1 MYYSFMDQRCQ
12 TLNELGL
19 LFQQNFDAA
28 KDSIFKNTKKFI
40 KFVKKC
46 DKKLA
51 KEVVDVIVST
61 KYKGNVVTFLIFMF
75 CDDPVV
81 VINGVNL
88 DFNQFIEIVGRNRD
102 NVAIKAFIEDFGIT
116 KTYAK
121 LNIDKKLA
129 TDSYFIEKSF
139 DEDFTYKYLSS
150 YLKIDYTE
158 NLNGYISNLFIYD
171 EEKFRRA
178 LKIVKNEGFLMT
190 LAHKTNFKSVY
201 EATHSSYPIFEILK
215 LLRVEFD
222 ENDLLKVVNDS
233 HFYWMFDN
241 FDKYNYHKTV
251 KDIKEFYSKLKKE
264 YQGKKNKDFAYEM
277 DVAEKLYNE
286 YLLFVAKYK
295 EGLIKVNTKKYDERL
310 YVLDKPYCA
319 TLITTDYMKTHPVKL
334 ATAEVATEE
343 EHVDIEYAK
352 EVNLE
357 TERDKEFAVDE
368 EEVALEEVKTSKEI
382 TKEEIAKYNKIFRKQ
397 KRFTSFALLAS
408 FFITILTGLAVALYF
423 LPENI
428 LQPIRDILAK
438 ANLVLYPKKF
448 QDDIIYIG
456 AVGGGLFVA
465 IILAVIINTRRTKAN
480 DRLSDYLNLMQGEKG
495 KGKNTAAKQKKLEK
509 ILNDVDGYKKK
520 IYRPQII
527 LTTLLMII
535 VATMHAC
542 GVYVYINFITE
553 VFSNEMYKYLALGV
567 PAGVA
572 LLYGIIRRKKG
583 AMTMLFI
590 DLIAYGVAVTFLYVL
605 K

>member
-1 MYYSFMDQRCQ
+1 MYYLFMDQKCQ

-28 KDSIFKNTKKFI
+28 KENIFSNTKKFI

-51 KEVVDVIVST
+51 KEVVDVLVST
-61 KYKGNVVTFLIFMF
+61 KYKGNAVTFLIFMF
-75 CDDPVV
+75 CEDPVV

-88 DFNQFIEIVGRNRD
+88 DFNQFIEIVGRNKD
-102 NVAIKAFIEDFGIT
+102 NVAIKAFIEDFGIS

-129 TDSYFIEKSF
+129 TDAFYIEKSF
-139 DEDFTYKYLSS
+139 NDDFTYKYLSS

-178 LKIVKNEGFLMT
+178 LKIIKNEDFLMT
-190 LAHKTNFKSVY
+190 LAHKTNFKSIY
-201 EATHSSYPIFEILK
+201 EVRHSLYPIFEVLK
-215 LLRVEFD
+215 LLRAEY
-222 ENDLLKVVNDS
+222 EEADLLKVVNDS

-241 FDKYNYHKTV
+241 FDKYNYHKSV
-251 KDIKEFYSKLKKE
+251 KDIKEFYVKLKKE
-264 YQGKKNKDFAYEM
+264 YQSKKAKDFSYEIE
-277 DVAEKLYNE
+277 VAQKLYNE
-286 YLLFVAKYK
+286 YLLFVAKFK
-295 EGLIKVNTKKYDERL
+295 EGLITVNTKKYDERL

-319 TLITTDYMKTHPVKL
+319 TLITTDYMKNHPVKL
-334 ATAEVATEE
+334 STAEVATEE

-357 TERDKEFAVDE
+357 TEQDKEFALDE
-368 EEVALEEVKTSKEI
+368 DEVQEEFIEKNEI

-408 FFITILTGLAVALYF
+408 FFVAILTGLAAVLYF

-428 LQPIRDILAK
+428 IQTVRDILAK
-438 ANLVLYPKKF
+438 ANLELFVKNIN
-448 QDDIIYIG
+448 DSIIYFG

-509 ILNDVDGYKKK
+509 ILNDLAGYKKK

-527 LTTLLMII
+527 LTTMLMVI

-542 GVYVYINFITE
+542 GVYVYINFIVE
-553 VFSNEMYKYLALGV
+553 VFSNDLYKYLALGV

-583 AMTMLFI
+583 AMSMLFI